1 MKVLIEPSADKK
13 TKYTAYFF
21 NSRGKYLKKTSFGA
35 LGYGDYPHYHRFHSA
50 NVANK
55 QKERYIARHKPRE
68 DWHTDPTNRGLL
80 SAWVLWNKPTVKASI
95 HDYTKEFKLKLIPS
109 EDDLY

>member
-1 MKVLIEPSADKK
+1 MKVLIEPSEDGK

-21 NSRGKYLKKTSFGA
+21 DSRGKYLKKTSFGA

-55 QKERYIARHKPRE
+55 QKEKYIARHKARE
-68 DWHTDPTNRGLL
+68 DWSDPKGRGTL
-80 SAWVLWNKPTVKASI
+80 SAYILWNKPTLKASI
-95 HDYTKEFKLKLIPS
+95 HDYAKQFNLKLLPS
-109 EDDLY
+109 ESEIY